1 MSILSYYYMK
11 LTVFVS
17 KLELETA
24 LRKERSKRMERSSLV
39 NKNQKKKNREKA
51 QNKFLNW
58 EKEGLLCLTSLKD
71 HGFLILVAPLA
82 RNFLKYRYLEL
93 EN

>member
-1 MSILSYYYMK
+1 
-11 LTVFVS
+11 
-17 KLELETA
+17 
-24 LRKERSKRMERSSLV
+24 
-39 NKNQKKKNREKA
+39 
-51 QNKFLNW
+51 
-58 EKEGLLCLTSLKD
+58 LCLTSLKD

>member
-1 MSILSYYYMK
+1 MK

-39 NKNQKKKNREKA
+39 NKNQKPKKKKKKNREKA